1 MMAFNSRE
9 TRSKMSTPCWC
20 SAVPICTMLAPH
32 KMCSTHHDRYK
43 RRLFQYLDRW
53 IQSLIER
60 VDIGERSR
68 FDVLAA
74 YAAEA
79 VFRADD
85 NGFVFNIYAVADG
98 VDTVDEF

>member
-1 MMAFNSRE
+1 MFKRITA
-9 TRSKMSTPCWC
+9 
-20 SAVPICTMLAPH
+20 AVNAAH
-32 KMCSTHHDRYK
+32 SDD
-43 RRLFQYLDRW
+43 LDRW

-79 VFRADD
+79 VFRADHD
-85 NGFVFNIYAVADG
+85 GFVFDIHTVADG